1 MIRPRAGRN
10 LTTLLAA
17 GLAVAGCASL
27 LPTSQAEVSSPWR
40 SFEEARAAIDR
51 IEPDRTTTADLR
63 AAGIDPYVSRNVQLL
78 SYSDVL
84 LRFPLNAGSSNVQLD
99 HGLRACL
106 EAGKS
111 CTGYALNVREVK
123 KDHTGS
129 FWQDT
134 LGFKRVV
141 ETTGW
146 QFNALILLVG
156 DRVVYSLYGGQP
168 NLHEQE
174 VSRHPLG
181 PVQSIGDAV
190 SIGSIGR

>member
-1 MIRPRAGRN
+1 M
-10 LTTLLAA
+10 
-17 GLAVAGCASL
+17 
-27 LPTSQAEVSSPWR
+27 
-40 SFEEARAAIDR
+40 
-51 IEPDRTTTADLR
+51 R

-84 LRFPLNAGSSNVQLD
+84 LRFPLNAGSSNAQLD

-111 CTGYALNVREVK
+111 CTGYALNVRDVK
-123 KDHTGS
+123 KDHTGP

-156 DRVVYSLYGGQP
+156 DRVVYTLYGGQP

-174 VSRHPLG
+174 VSRQPLG
-181 PVQSIGDAV
+181 PVQNIWDALPV
-190 SIGSIGR
+190 GSIGR